1 MNCNKMMD
9 KFYEYSGG
17 ESLPLLLQLRISLH
31 LFFCP
36 GCTQEVERFEAVRDM
51 LHSDFFPPSPDF
63 EDTIMALIAG
73 ENSDARSSSALEEG
87 EWLEAPDTPGGLS
100 TRGWVIA
107 GIIILF
113 SLASA
118 FIGLDFNEI
127 ALAAGMSY
135 LLPVGIITG
144 IVLTSY
150 GALFIGSHL
159 KELSERFGL

>member
-1 MNCNKMMD
+1 MNCNKLMD
-9 KFYEYSGG
+9 TFYEYSGD

-36 GCTQEVERFEAVRDM
+36 GCAQEVERYEAARDM
-51 LHSDFFPPSPDF
+51 LRSDFFPPAPDL
-63 EDTIMALIAG
+63 EDAIMALIAG
-73 ENSDARSSSALEEG
+73 ENSGVRAPSVLEEG
-87 EWLEAPDTPGGLS
+87 EWLESPDTPGGLS
-100 TRGWVIA
+100 TRSWVIA
-107 GIIILF
+107 GLIILV
-113 SLASA
+113 SLATA
-118 FIGLDFNEI
+118 FIGLDFHKV

>member
-9 KFYEYSGG
+9 KFYEYSGD
-17 ESLPLLLQLRISLH
+17 ESLPLLLQLRINLH

-36 GCTQEVERFEAVRDM
+36 GCAQEVERYEAARDM
-51 LHSDFFPPSPDF
+51 LRGDFFPPSPDL

-73 ENSDARSSSALEEG
+73 ENSDARDRSALEES

-107 GIIILF
+107 GLIILF
-113 SLASA
+113 SLATA
-118 FIGLDFNEI
+118 FIGLDFNTI

>member
-1 MNCNKMMD
+1 MNCNKLMD
-9 KFYEYSGG
+9 AFYEYSGD
-17 ESLPLLLQLRISLH
+17 ESLPLLLQLRIGLH

-36 GCTQEVERFEAVRDM
+36 GCAQEVERYEAARDM
-51 LHSDFFPPSPDF
+51 LRNDCFPPSPDL
-63 EDTIMALIAG
+63 EGSIMALIAG
-73 ENSDARSSSALEEG
+73 ENNEASSPAALEEN
-87 EWLEAPDTPGGLS
+87 EWLESPDTPGGLS

-107 GIIILF
+107 GLIVLF
-113 SLASA
+113 SLATA
-118 FIGLDFNEI
+118 FVGLDFHTI